1 MKRGDIVQRVVF
13 WSKFGDSF
21 TVYAVVL
28 EPREDGS
35 IYALA
40 LYEEETTVIWNK
52 GGFVPTGRTFDLT
65 PLEAV
70 LRGC

>member
-1 MKRGDIVQRVVF
+1 MKRGDIVQKVVF

-40 LYEEETTVIWNK
+40 LYDEESIVIWK
-52 GGFVPTGRTFDLT
+52 KSSFVPTGRAFDLT